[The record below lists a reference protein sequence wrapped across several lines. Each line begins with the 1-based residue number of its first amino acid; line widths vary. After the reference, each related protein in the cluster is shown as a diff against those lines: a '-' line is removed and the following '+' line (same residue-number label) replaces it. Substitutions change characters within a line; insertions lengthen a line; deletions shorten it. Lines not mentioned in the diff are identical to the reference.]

1 VFGRGHVRSLVSAI
15 KTYPDFRTDPRLR
28 VDAETK
34 HLLFGRGYIT
44 REELGVLAGTR
55 GLTRGP
61 SGGPNR
67 LPTWESICG
76 STPDSAQDSADD
88 SCDMS
93 EGTDEETADDDD
105 SNEDSRDS
113 RDSDDS
119 SEDGSEDG
127 SEDSSDDGSDYASSD
142 DNLSCGTSD
151 EAVGPD
157 GEQTPA
163 GRDLSEEIRILK
175 ECFSAN
181 PVAVSA

>member
-15 KTYPDFRTDPRLR
+15 KTYPDFRTDPQLR
-28 VDAETK
+28 IDTETRD
-34 HLLFGRGYIT
+34 LLFSRGYMT
-44 REELGVLAGTR
+44 RKELGVLAGTR
-55 GLTRGP
+55 GRGTRGP
-61 SGGPNR
+61 TRGPGR

-76 STPDSAQDSADD
+76 STPDSAQDSAQDSAED
-88 SCDMS
+88 SCDTS

-113 RDSDDS
+113 RDSR
-119 SEDGSEDG
+119 DGSE
-127 SEDSSDDGSDYASSD
+127 DGSDYASSD

-157 GEQTPA
+157 DEQTPA
-163 GRDLSEEIRILK
+163 GGDLSKEVRILK